1 MIVIDKNIHRLK
13 PKRQR
18 KREVLTSYIILA
30 AYGNKKGPLNT
41 GLLIC
46 CVALLRQCRKKEFE
60 KNPLL
65 PSGQSLLVSESP
77 IR

>member
-1 MIVIDKNIHRLK
+1 MIVIDKNIPRLK
-13 PKRQR
+13 PKKES
-18 KREVLTSYIILA
+18 KREVLTSYIVLPH
-30 AYGNKKGPLNT
+30 YGNKKGPLNT

-77 IR
+77 IK